1 MTAELRIKAGASRIA
16 VTWNGD
22 DLAWAAKAERANA
35 LYAGARLVV
44 KAARP
49 PRRTGRLAKTGYAK
63 AAGGRSS
70 YRGGRG
76 RRKPPR
82 LKPGTALA
90 AFSQFYAGFQERGTR
105 RHRAQPFLGPA
116 LAANRTRAAKEI
128 SDSMGKAI
136 GAQ

>member
-1 MTAELRIKAGASRIA
+1 MTAELRINAGTSKIA
-16 VTWNGD
+16 VTWRGD
-22 DLAWAAKAERANA
+22 DLAKAVESERANA
-35 LYAGARLVV
+35 LYAGADLVV

-82 LKPGTALA
+82 LKRGSALA
-90 AFSQFYAGFQERGTR
+90 AFSMSYAGFQERGTR
-105 RHRAQPFLGPA
+105 RHRAQPYLGPA
-116 LAANRTRAAKEI
+116 LAANRTRAAKAVT
-128 SDSMGKAI
+128 DTMGKAV
-136 GAQ
+136 GTK